1 MSQRSVSTQRLVL
14 RQVENRLKPWRA
26 LPREVPVGGWI
37 RTIREA
43 LGMSARQLAGRL
55 GVTRQALAFMEQRE
69 AEGTVSLA
77 ALSRAADA
85 LECDLVYALVP
96 RTTLTDYVEA
106 EARKRATVE
115 VHRIAHTMHL
125 EDQASAADEVEH
137 LIAERTASLVAEPDK
152 LWEYQFRAA
161 NPGGSPSPTG
171 RKRGRPAR

>member
-1 MSQRSVSTQRLVL
+1 MSQHFMPTQRLVL
-14 RQVENRLKPWRA
+14 RQVENRLKSWRA
-26 LPREVPVGGWI
+26 LPREVPVGGWV
-37 RTIREA
+37 RTIRAA
-43 LGMSARQLAGRL
+43 LGMSARQLADRL

-69 AEGTVSLA
+69 SEGKISLA

-96 RTTLTDYVEA
+96 RTTLSDYVEA

-115 VHRIAHTMHL
+115 VNRIAHTMHL

-161 NPGGSPSPTG
+161 NPDGSRHPTG